1 MPPDSLIKKR
11 KGEADDEFRIVGF
24 RRNASINIEYI
35 LKDEEEEGGGKKC
48 PASIKAEM
56 NQ

>member
-1 MPPDSLIKKR
+1 MR

-35 LKDEEEEGGGKKC
+35 LKDEEGGGK
-48 PASIKAEM
+48 
-56 NQ
+56 